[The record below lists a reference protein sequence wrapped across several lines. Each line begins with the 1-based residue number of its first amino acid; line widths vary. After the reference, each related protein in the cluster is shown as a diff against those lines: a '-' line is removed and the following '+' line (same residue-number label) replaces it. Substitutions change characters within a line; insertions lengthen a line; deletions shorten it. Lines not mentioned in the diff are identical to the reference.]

1 MRTASLEPYRSAD
14 SPNRPWC
21 LSVPAHLSDTGKRKR
36 QYFAT
41 KKLADAEADRLAAR
55 QDNFGVSLTA
65 MTPARIAEASEAY
78 KLLDPLNVG
87 LLDAVRSFVETH
99 RVRSASIPFGQ
110 LFDLFLEAKA
120 KRSEKYKVQL
130 RWAKDSLAAIHAK
143 LAADITVRDLDEL
156 LKHEKATVKNAF
168 MRYLRAVFNWGV
180 KRDYLTENP
189 IDKLDFEEVVKGD
202 TEIFEP
208 KIVQALLQDCL
219 ENDLALLPY
228 RVLGIFC
235 GVRPDGE
242 LHRLQWS
249 DIDLTDKVVR
259 LPAAITKKRRLRF
272 IDLSANA
279 ISWLEAYKRCGGNV
293 EGSVMPFT
301 ADELRDHHRA
311 NWLRVVGADKDGN
324 AKRRWIQQGMRHS
337 YCSYWLALHND
348 IDRLVLQSGHES
360 KEVMWRSYY
369 RAATK
374 AQAEKF
380 WSIEPKA

>member
-1 MRTASLEPYRSAD
+1 MS
-14 SPNRPWC
+14 
-21 LSVPAHLSDTGKRKR
+21 
-36 QYFAT
+36 
-41 KKLADAEADRLAAR
+41 KKWP
-55 QDNFGVSLTA
+55 S
-65 MTPARIAEASEAY
+65 S
-78 KLLDPLNVG
+78 
-87 LLDAVRSFVETH
+87 
-99 RVRSASIPFGQ
+99 
-110 LFDLFLEAKA
+110 
-120 KRSEKYKVQL
+120 
-130 RWAKDSLAAIHAK
+130 
-143 LAADITVRDLDEL
+143 
-156 LKHEKATVKNAF
+156 
-168 MRYLRAVFNWGV
+168 
-180 KRDYLTENP
+180 
-189 IDKLDFEEVVKGD
+189 
-202 TEIFEP
+202 
-208 KIVQALLQDCL
+208 
-219 ENDLALLPY
+219 
-228 RVLGIFC
+228 
-235 GVRPDGE
+235 
-242 LHRLQWS
+242 
-249 DIDLTDKVVR
+249 IDLTDKVVR